1 MNNTNKRLIESL
13 INSTEKCK
21 LIAEVYHLPGGTN
34 DDHSSKSKLFLVLI
48 VNKSVD
54 EMGILFINNVQQ
66 QQQASVQ
73 SSQRNRSTSSATKD
87 NNSNT
92 SSSTTTKS
100 RGAFFTSSASV
111 SEDSLL
117 SEPTTNDLSNI
128 NHSLKLTHFFPL
140 KSSDFSLTVLGQLQF
155 ELVFKQQNIS
165 LIMEAASI
173 GTMWSA
179 MSALTNAIKE
189 LNQLATS
196 TVDGNSTDVDAHSW
210 YQYYVNQCS
219 SVTRSSSIG
228 STASSTNVDESNS
241 LASSSSAVSSSLSS
255 ITDSLIERSS
265 DYNLNSRDESEKVIV
280 IANSLKDD
288 WIKTQLKA
296 RENEFTEEHQLRVVV
311 GTWNVN
317 SKVPKQS
324 LAAWLRLNKYEAD
337 IYVIGLQEIDMTAGA
352 LLREETEQGIAWS
365 NRFDET
371 FSQAESNYYQ
381 VAARQLVGIYHVV
394 YVHERHRNHISDVR
408 TATEGVGVLGMMGN
422 KGGVA
427 IRFNL
432 YETSFCF
439 INSHLA
445 PHMDAVARR
454 NQNYNDI
461 VRRTNFNA
469 GAKYSPEKHD
479 FFFWLGDLNYRIYL
493 SDAEVRDL
501 IKKGEYA
508 RILEHDQLQIEHKAG
523 RVLNGMLEGKIGF
536 QPTYKFDA
544 GTQVYDT
551 SEKKRV
557 PSYTDRIFWRD
568 TPHVKQEYYESN
580 MEYLSSDHKPVVAG
594 FTVGVR
600 VIQQEKYQ
608 MCYRN
613 LIKMLDRLENDLL
626 PEMKLSSQKFTFD
639 DVRYEVPIVQVL
651 ELENTGQVLCKFQF
665 IPKPMEENKCK
676 GWLQIE
682 PAEGMFMPG
691 EKIEVRLTVL
701 VDSNTVSDLNS
712 GKDSIDDIL
721 IIHLENGRDHF
732 VSLAGNYLKSCFGES
747 LESLVALG
755 HPVRESPN
763 VKDNAIMQAPV
774 SKVPLEIW
782 RLVDYIHQKGM
793 QVEGIFKESGSPAE
807 KLLIRDRLDTGEPFD
822 AELETSST
830 AALSFAEVLLSLL
843 ESLSEP
849 VIPYRFYKVCIEASV
864 KEHACHHIVSKIQSV
879 HANTFQYIMSF
890 LRELLKYKDTHLV
903 GVDELSIIFSRVILR
918 PPKTNMYPRQPPS
931 IHDQKAKVTFIK
943 HFLISDG
950 SQFNDK
956 DLVLE
961 ATSTK
966 SQQSPNSD
974 DV

>member
-1 MNNTNKRLIESL
+1 M
-13 INSTEKCK
+13 
-21 LIAEVYHLPGGTN
+21 
-34 DDHSSKSKLFLVLI
+34 
-48 VNKSVD
+48 
-54 EMGILFINNVQQ
+54 
-66 QQQASVQ
+66 
-73 SSQRNRSTSSATKD
+73 
-87 NNSNT
+87 
-92 SSSTTTKS
+92 
-100 RGAFFTSSASV
+100 
-111 SEDSLL
+111 
-117 SEPTTNDLSNI
+117 
-128 NHSLKLTHFFPL
+128 
-140 KSSDFSLTVLGQLQF
+140 
-155 ELVFKQQNIS
+155 
-165 LIMEAASI
+165 
-173 GTMWSA
+173 
-179 MSALTNAIKE
+179 
-189 LNQLATS
+189 
-196 TVDGNSTDVDAHSW
+196 
-210 YQYYVNQCS
+210 
-219 SVTRSSSIG
+219 
-228 STASSTNVDESNS
+228 
-241 LASSSSAVSSSLSS
+241 
-255 ITDSLIERSS
+255 
-265 DYNLNSRDESEKVIV
+265 IV
-280 IANSLKDD
+280 IQNSLKDD

-324 LAAWLRLNKYEAD
+324 LASWLRLDKYEAD

-371 FSQAESNYYQ
+371 FSMTESKYYQ

-394 YVHERHRNHISDVR
+394 YIHEKHRNHLSDVR

-439 INSHLA
+439 INAHLA

-461 VRRTNFNA
+461 VRRTNFNM

-493 SDAEVRDL
+493 SDGEVREL
-501 IKKGEYA
+501 IKKGDYST
-508 RILEHDQLQIEHKAG
+508 ILEHDQLHIEHKAG
-523 RVLNGMLEGKIGF
+523 RVLNDMVEGKITF

-544 GTQVYDT
+544 GTQLYDT

-568 TPHVKQEYYESN
+568 TPHVKQEYYASN
-580 MEYLSSDHKPVVAG
+580 MEYLSSDHKPVVGG

-600 VIQQEKYQ
+600 VIQQDKYN

-626 PEMKLSSQKFTFD
+626 PEMRLSSQKFTYT
-639 DVRYEVPIVQVL
+639 DVRYENPDVQIL

-665 IPKPMEENKCK
+665 IPKPMNKLKCK

-682 PAEGMFMPG
+682 PSEGMFMPG
-691 EKIEVRLTVL
+691 EKIEVRLTVH
-701 VDSNTVSDLNS
+701 VDSKTVADLNS

-732 VSLAGNYLKSCFGES
+732 VSVSGNYLKSCFGDS
-747 LESLVALG
+747 LENLVALG

-763 VKDNAIMQAPV
+763 SSSTINSIRDNALMQASV
-774 SKVPLEIW
+774 SKVPVEIW
-782 RLVDYIHQKGM
+782 RLIDYIHQRGM
-793 QVEGIFKESGSPAE
+793 QVEGIFKESGPPAE
-807 KLLIRDRLDTGEPFD
+807 KLLIRDRLDTGEPFGT
-822 AELETSST
+822 ELESSST
-830 AALSFAEVLLSLL
+830 APFSFAEVLLSLL
-843 ESLSEP
+843 ESLVEP
-849 VIPYRFYKVCIEASV
+849 IIPYRFYKLCIEASAS
-864 KEHACHHIVSKIQSV
+864 EHACHHIISKIQPV
-879 HANTFQYIMSF
+879 HSNTFRYLMSF
-890 LRELLKYKDTHLV
+890 LRELLKYKDVHLV
-903 GVDELSIIFSRVILR
+903 GVDELSIIFSRVLLR
-918 PPKTNMYPRQPPS
+918 PPKDNSNLRQPPS

-943 HFLISDG
+943 HFLVSDG

-956 DLVLE
+956 ELII
-961 ATSTK
+961 
-966 SQQSPNSD
+966 